1 LTRFRHVSIL
11 TALASFTIACAPAAH
26 SSRPVQAEA
35 SFAPRS
41 DPAFGDAAPAIRR
54 LLAEAMP
61 RPKGA
66 QHFCAIGYRGP
77 EGTTGWVHWREGERL
92 ILWLGRGD
100 GSDSA
105 DALLRS
111 NRSLNLKTD
120 VVATEADVAG
130 STYLVTRAWVAAK
143 LADCA
148 AKGDKYTISA
158 S

>member
-1 LTRFRHVSIL
+1 M
-11 TALASFTIACAPAAH
+11 
-26 SSRPVQAEA
+26 QAEVA
-35 SFAPRS
+35 FAPRS
-41 DPAFGDAAPAIRR
+41 DPSFGDARPAIAR
-54 LLAEAMP
+54 LLAETSP
-61 RPKGA
+61 RPAGP

-77 EGTTGWVHWREGERL
+77 EGVVAWVHWREANRL
-92 ILWLGRGD
+92 IFWLGKGD
-100 GSDSA
+100 GSAAA

-111 NRSLNLKTD
+111 NRNLDLNAD

-148 AKGDKYTISA
+148 AKGDKYNISA